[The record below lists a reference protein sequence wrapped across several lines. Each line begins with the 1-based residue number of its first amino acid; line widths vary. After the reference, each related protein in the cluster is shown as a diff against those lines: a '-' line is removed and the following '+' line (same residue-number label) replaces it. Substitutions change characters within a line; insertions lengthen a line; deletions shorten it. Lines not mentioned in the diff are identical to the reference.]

1 MFTGLIQTLGTIRDA
16 ARMGDGMRVRIACD
30 SAALGACLGASIA
43 CDGIC
48 LTVTQL
54 DAGGFSA
61 DLSHETLSCTT
72 AGNWQT
78 GQVLN
83 LEASLRVGDSIG
95 GHFVSG
101 HVDGVANIRAITP
114 RDGASDIAITLPA
127 ALAPFVAPKGSISVN
142 GISLTV
148 NAVTRDD
155 FSVTIIPHT
164 MAHTNLQH
172 AQAGTA
178 VNLEIDMLARYTAR
192 LMEMRA

>member
-1 MFTGLIQTLGTIRDA
+1 MFTGLIQTLGTITNA
-16 ARMGDGMRVRIACD
+16 ARTGDGMQLAIACD
-30 SAALGACLGASIA
+30 TAALGACLGASIA

-48 LTVTQL
+48 LTVTRV
-54 DAGGFSA
+54 DAGGFAA
-61 DLSHETLSCTT
+61 DLSHETLACTT
-72 AGNWQT
+72 AGDWQT

-101 HVDGVANIRAITP
+101 HVDGVARITAITP
-114 RDGASDIAITLPA
+114 HDGASDITIALPEQ
-127 ALAPFVAPKGSISVN
+127 LAPFVAPKGSISVN

-148 NAVTRDD
+148 NAVTRET
-155 FSVTIIPHT
+155 FTVTIIPHT

-172 AQAGTA
+172 AAVGTV